1 MPPAP
6 PANAATLTDA
16 QRRYLRLVADGMT
29 SKQIAQAVGGSHH
42 TINVQI
48 GVAMRILG
56 ATSRQQAAGMLAG
69 MPDTRSYEPS
79 YDAPAVA
86 GPAPTIE
93 SPSRNAGFDG
103 DRRWG
108 IPVATTGRPINSM
121 GAGQRLGWV
130 LVITAVV
137 TLLLAGLLSGVTSLL
152 SSLGR
157 LI

>member
-6 PANAATLTDA
+6 PANPATLTEA
-16 QRRYLRLVADGMT
+16 QCHYLRLVADGLT

-56 ATSRQQAAGMLAG
+56 ASSRQQAAAMLDASS
-69 MPDTRSYEPS
+69 PLSYEPS
-79 YDAPAVA
+79 YDAPAIA
-86 GPAPTIE
+86 DHAPTIA
-93 SPSRNAGFDG
+93 SPSPHMGFDG

-108 IPVATTGRPINSM
+108 IPVATTGQPINIM

-130 LVITAVV
+130 LVIAAAV

-157 LI
+157 LV

>member
-6 PANAATLTDA
+6 PANAVTLTDA
-16 QRRYLRLVADGMT
+16 QRRYLRLVADGLT
-29 SKQIAQAVGGSHH
+29 SKQIAQSVGGSHH

-56 ATSRQQAAGMLAG
+56 ATSRQQAAAML
-69 MPDTRSYEPS
+69 DTPPPPSYEPS
-79 YDAPAVA
+79 YDAPAIA
-86 GPAPTIE
+86 GPAPTVE
-93 SPSRNAGFDG
+93 SPSQNERFDG

-108 IPVATTGRPINSM
+108 IPVATTGQPINIM

-130 LVITAVV
+130 LMIAATV

-152 SSLGR
+152 TSLGR
-157 LI
+157 LM